1 MNRDRPMKIIFLSI
15 LLIVIAGIGLLAVS
29 TLATPVLEPVIMLFV
44 GTGLIGIARIV
55 RSRTIES

>member
-1 MNRDRPMKIIFLSI
+1 MKIIFLSI